1 MVCVHI
7 LNTLVCST
15 SSANHYMYY
24 YYVITNKYVGYSLL
38 LENKLVLLYY
48 ILSNNIVGWEFLSRV
63 SNVTLTVIPMILS
76 EGDSRV
82 CPHECNESLHT

>member
-1 MVCVHI
+1 MHI

-15 SSANHYMYY
+15 GSANHYMYY

-38 LENKLVLLYY
+38 LEDKLVLLLYY
-48 ILSNNIVGWEFLSRV
+48 LLSNNTVGWEFLSRV
-63 SNVTLTVIPMILS
+63 PNMAWTVIPMILS

-82 CPHECNESLHT
+82 CPQECNESLHT